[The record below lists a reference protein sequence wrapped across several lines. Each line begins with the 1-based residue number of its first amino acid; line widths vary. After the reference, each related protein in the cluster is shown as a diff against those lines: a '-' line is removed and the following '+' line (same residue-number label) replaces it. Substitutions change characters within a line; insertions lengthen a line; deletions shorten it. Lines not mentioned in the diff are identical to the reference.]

1 MTPIRTTDKQGIDG
15 IIQTGRPAGY
25 WMAQSKPFPRIW
37 LGVVADGHRAV
48 RKHGTFGEVLDWL
61 QFKSGVLSDE
71 RRGVRREA
79 GEQVF
84 GIRVTWEGREWLSP
98 DEMERAKSY
107 AGFTCHTARGS
118 SRNNWRQTRPVKDG
132 LKHGSVTKEP
142 TPVRIAS
149 RELNETILRLSREG
163 MIQKDIA
170 ARLGVSETC
179 VNARVRKMRKR
190 GIEVPRVMKEKQK
203 AGQWERAM
211 EMKRMRDEEGLRAK
225 EISAR
230 TGIHVNTVYMLLKIA
245 DGKEAGG

>member
-37 LGVVADGHRAV
+37 TGVVADGRRAV

-107 AGFTCHTARGS
+107 AGFTCTARGS

-190 GIEVPRVMKEKQK
+190 GIEVPRVQKEKQK
-203 AGQWERAM
+203 AGQLERAM

-230 TGIHVNTVYMLLKIA
+230 TGIHINTVYMLLKIA